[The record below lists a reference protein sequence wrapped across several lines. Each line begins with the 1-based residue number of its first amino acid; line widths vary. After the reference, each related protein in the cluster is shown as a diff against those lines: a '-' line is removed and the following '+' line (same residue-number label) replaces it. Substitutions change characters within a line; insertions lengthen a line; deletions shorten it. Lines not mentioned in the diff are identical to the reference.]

1 MKFDEAS
8 TLLHIHTISSNNYQ
22 IARKGPTWL
31 LQTAVSHCKK
41 NPREADCPLACS
53 NFMIG
58 SDLIQVQSLYKQ
70 LLSVNMKNCR
80 TLLTGL
86 VISTIYCR

>member
-1 MKFDEAS
+1 MMFDEAS

-58 SDLIQVQSLYKQ
+58 SDLIQVQSLQVSSECEYEKLSNIAYRSGYINY
-70 LLSVNMKNCR
+70 LL
-80 TLLTGL
+80 
-86 VISTIYCR
+86 